1 VPVRFCRAAQPVG
14 DFVLVASFVLFKN
27 TISNLTRIRQVAE
40 VLLRYGFE
48 DVVTNTPLRRLVS
61 QKRRVR
67 WLENDERP
75 VFETTRWERIRLII
89 EELGPTFIK
98 LAQALSNR
106 ADLLPEALIDEFEKL
121 QSNVPP
127 FPVEEARQLIEQ
139 ELGRPL
145 AEVFTEFDDVPIGS
159 ASIGQVHRARLR
171 SGEEVVVKV
180 QRPGVRDKVEGDL
193 RLLHELV
200 RLTAGF
206 LRNQGL
212 SNPQD
217 VVDAFER
224 SMTKELDYT
233 SEARAME
240 QMRKLYEHYTTF
252 YIPKVYRELNTS
264 KVLVI
269 EFVNGCKI
277 TDKEQLLAWHLSP
290 ETVAETGMDIY
301 LTQIFE
307 FGFFHADPHPG
318 NVLVRPDGTLV
329 LIDFG
334 MVGKLTKQQKYAF
347 AGVFI
352 GMARQDAR
360 SMALNFRRLALSSDI
375 PDMRAFEAD
384 LSLLIEDFAVLDV
397 QDMSMSDLADS
408 LQGVIYRYKLQVPG
422 AVFLI
427 LRALVILEGI
437 GKVLH
442 PRFNTFEFVRPYGAK
457 IIREQYSAEN
467 ILSEAEYTGTQLLAL
482 LQTLPIDLRQIMRK
496 VSKGELRVKVELS
509 GYTSLLRKADQLVT
523 RTILALLSLGS
534 TMFAGLSLLGHYS
547 PEMPYYR
554 GLPVITWYSL
564 GFTAFLILLLT
575 LPRRPVRGE

>member
-1 VPVRFCRAAQPVG
+1 M
-14 DFVLVASFVLFKN
+14 LFKN
-27 TISNLTRIRQVAE
+27 TISNLTRLRQVAE

-48 DVVTNTPLRRLVS
+48 DAVTTTPLRRLVS
-61 QKRRVR
+61 QKRRLR
-67 WLENDERP
+67 WRENDDRP

-106 ADLLPEALIDEFEKL
+106 ADLLPQALIDEFEKL

-127 FPVEEARQLIEQ
+127 FATEEARALVAA

-145 AEVFTEFDDVPIGS
+145 EEVFSEFDDVPIGS
-159 ASIGQVHRARLR
+159 ASIGQVHRARLHT
-171 SGEEVVVKV
+171 GEDVVVKI
-180 QRPGVRDKVEGDL
+180 QRPDVRDKVQSDL

-200 RLTAGF
+200 RLTGSF
-206 LRNQGL
+206 LRKQGL
-212 SNPQD
+212 ANPED
-217 VVDAFER
+217 IVEAFER

-233 SEARAME
+233 SEARSME
-240 QMRKLYEHYTTF
+240 QMRKLYEGYSTF
-252 YIPKVYRELNTS
+252 YIPKPYRELSTA
-264 KVLVI
+264 KILVI
-269 EFVNGCKI
+269 EFVKGCKI
-277 TDKEQLLAWHLSP
+277 TDKEQLLAWGLRP
-290 ETVAETGMDIY
+290 ETIAETGMDVY

-384 LSLLIEDFAVLDV
+384 LSALIEEFALLDV
-397 QDMSMSDLADS
+397 QEMSMGDLADA
-408 LQGVIYRYKLQVPG
+408 LQGIIYRYRLQVPG

-442 PRFNTFEFVRPYGAK
+442 PSFNTFEFVRPYGARIMK
-457 IIREQYSAEN
+457 EQYSPDN
-467 ILSEAEYTGTQLLAL
+467 LLSEAEYTGTQLLAL
-482 LQTLPIDLRQIMRK
+482 LQTLPTDLRQIMRK
-496 VSKGELRVKVELS
+496 VSKGDLRVKVELS
-509 GYTSLLRKADQLVT
+509 GYNTLLRKADQLVG
-523 RTILALLSLGS
+523 RTILGLLLVG
-534 TMFAGLSLLGHYS
+534 TLLFAGLSLLGRY
-547 PEMPYYR
+547 PPAMPYYH
-554 GLPVITWYSL
+554 GLPAVTWYSL
-564 GFTAFLILLLT
+564 GAAAFQLLLLT
-575 LPRRPVRGE
+575 LPRRASKRE

>member
-1 VPVRFCRAAQPVG
+1 M
-14 DFVLVASFVLFKN
+14 
-27 TISNLTRIRQVAE
+27 
-40 VLLRYGFE
+40 RYGFE

-61 QKRRVR
+61 QKRRLR
-67 WLENDERP
+67 WLEEDERP

-127 FPVEEARQLIEQ
+127 FAVGEARQLIEQ

-145 AEVFTEFDDVPIGS
+145 TEVFTEFDDAPIGS
-159 ASIGQVHRARLR
+159 ASIGQVHRARLHG
-171 SGEEVVVKV
+171 GEEVVVKI

-200 RLTAGF
+200 RLTGNF

-212 SNPQD
+212 TNPQD

-233 SEARAME
+233 QEARAME
-240 QMRKLYEHYTTF
+240 QLRKLYESYTTF
-252 YIPKVYRELNTS
+252 YIPKVYRELSTS

-277 TDKEQLLAWHLSP
+277 TDKAQLLAWGLSP

-384 LSLLIEDFAVLDV
+384 LGLLIEDFAVLDV
-397 QDMSMSDLADS
+397 KDMSMSDLADA

-422 AVFLI
+422 AIFLI

-442 PRFNTFEFVRPYGAK
+442 PNFNTFEFVRPYGAK
-457 IIREQYSAEN
+457 IIREQYSPEN

-496 VSKGELRVKVELS
+496 VSKGDLRVKVELS
-509 GYTSLLRKADQLVT
+509 GYTSLLRKADELVG
-523 RTILALLSLGS
+523 RTILALLALGS
-534 TMFAGLSLLGHYS
+534 ILFSGLSLLGHY
-547 PEMPYYR
+547 PPQMLYYR

-564 GFTAFLILLLT
+564 GFSVFLILLLT
-575 LPRRPVRGE
+575 MPRRRPRE

>member
-1 VPVRFCRAAQPVG
+1 
-14 DFVLVASFVLFKN
+14 VLFKN

-61 QKRRVR
+61 QKRRLR
-67 WLENDERP
+67 WLEEDERP

-145 AEVFTEFDDVPIGS
+145 MEIFSEFDDVPIGS
-159 ASIGQVHRARLR
+159 ASIGQVHRARLL

-200 RLTAGF
+200 RLTGNF

-212 SNPQD
+212 TNPQD

-224 SMTKELDYT
+224 SMVKELDYT
-233 SEARAME
+233 SEARAMK
-240 QMRKLYEHYTTF
+240 QLRKLYESYTTF
-252 YIPKVYRELNTS
+252 YIPKPYRELSTE

-277 TDKEQLLAWHLSP
+277 TDKAQLLAWGLSP
-290 ETVAETGMDIY
+290 EQVAETGMDIY

-397 QDMSMSDLADS
+397 KDMSMSDLADS
-408 LQGVIYRYKLQVPG
+408 LQTIIYRYKLQVPG

-442 PRFNTFEFVRPYGAK
+442 PNFNTFEFVRPYGAK
-457 IIREQYSAEN
+457 IIREQYSPEN

-496 VSKGELRVKVELS
+496 VSKGDLRVKVELS
-509 GYTSLLRKADQLVT
+509 GYVSLLRKADQLVS
-523 RTILALLSLGS
+523 RTIMALLALGS
-534 TMFAGLSLLGHYS
+534 IIFSGLSLLGHYPS
-547 PEMPYYR
+547 QMPYYR
-554 GLPVITWYSL
+554 GLPMITWYSL
-564 GFTAFLILLLT
+564 GFSAFLVLLLT
-575 LPRRPVRGE
+575 VPRRPPRGE

>member
-1 VPVRFCRAAQPVG
+1 VI
-14 DFVLVASFVLFKN
+14 FKN
-27 TISNLTRIRQVAE
+27 TISNLARIRQVAE

-48 DVVTNTPLRRLVS
+48 DVVTNTPLQRLVS
-61 QKRRVR
+61 QRRRVR
-67 WLENDERP
+67 WQQGGERA

-106 ADLLPEALIDEFEKL
+106 ADLLPQALIDEFEKL

-127 FPVEEARQLIEQ
+127 FPVAEARALIEA

-145 AEVFTEFDDVPIGS
+145 MDVFSEFDDVPIGS
-159 ASIGQVHRARLR
+159 ASIGQVHRARLLV
-171 SGEEVVVKV
+171 GGDEVVVKV
-180 QRPGVRDKVEGDL
+180 QRPGVRDKVESDL

-200 RLTAGF
+200 RLTGSF
-206 LRNQGL
+206 LNNQGL
-212 SNPQD
+212 ANPQD
-217 VVDAFER
+217 VIDAFER

-233 SEARAME
+233 SEARSME
-240 QMRKLYEHYTTF
+240 QMRKLYATYTSF
-252 YIPKVYRELNTS
+252 YIPKPYRELSTAR
-264 KVLVI
+264 VLVI
-269 EFVNGCKI
+269 EFVKGCKI
-277 TDKEQLLAWHLSP
+277 TDKEQLLAWDLNP
-290 ETVAETGMDIY
+290 ATVAETGMDIY

-318 NVLVRPDGTLV
+318 NVLVRPDGTIV

-360 SMALNFRRLALSSDI
+360 GMALNFRRLALSSEI

-384 LSLLIEDFAVLDV
+384 LSQIIEDFAVLDV
-397 QDMSMSDLADS
+397 KEMSMSDLADA

-422 AVFLI
+422 AIFLV

-442 PRFNTFEFVRPYGAK
+442 PSFNTFEFVRPYGARIVK
-457 IIREQYSAEN
+457 EQYSKDN
-467 ILSEAEYTGTQLLAL
+467 ILSEVEYTGTQLLAL
-482 LQTLPIDLRQIMRK
+482 LQTLPVDLRQIIRK
-496 VSKGELRVKVELS
+496 ISRGELRVKVELS
-509 GYTSLLRKADQLVT
+509 GYASLLRKADALVS
-523 RTILALLSLGS
+523 RTILALLTLGS
-534 TMFAGLSLLGHYS
+534 TLFAGLSLLGRY
-547 PEMPYYR
+547 PATMPYYHS
-554 GLPVITWYSL
+554 LPAVTWYSL
-564 GFTAFLILLLT
+564 GMSAFLLLLLT
-575 LPRRPVRGE
+575 LPRRDGAK

>member
-1 VPVRFCRAAQPVG
+1 M
-14 DFVLVASFVLFKN
+14 LFKN

-48 DVVTNTPLRRLVS
+48 DVVTTTPLRRLVS
-61 QKRRVR
+61 QQRRLR
-67 WLENDERP
+67 WGQADDRA

-106 ADLLPEALIDEFEKL
+106 ADLLPQALIDEFEKL

-127 FPVEEARQLIEQ
+127 FPVAEARQIIEA

-145 AEVFTEFDDVPIGS
+145 AEVFAEFDDEPIGS
-159 ASIGQVHRARLR
+159 ASIGQVHRARLHT
-171 SGEEVVVKV
+171 GEEVVVKI
-180 QRPGVRDKVEGDL
+180 QRPGVPEKVQGDL

-200 RLTAGF
+200 RLTGGF
-206 LRNQGL
+206 LRSQGL
-212 SNPQD
+212 ANPQD

-233 SEARAME
+233 SEARSME
-240 QMRKLYEHYTTF
+240 QMRKLYESYTTF
-252 YIPKVYRELNTS
+252 YIPKPYRELSTA
-264 KVLVI
+264 KILVI
-269 EFVNGCKI
+269 EFVKGCKI
-277 TDKEQLLAWHLSP
+277 TDKEQLLAWNLSP

-318 NVLVRPDGTLV
+318 NVLVRPDGRLV

-360 SMALNFRRLALSSDI
+360 SMALNFRRLAISSDI
-375 PDMRAFEAD
+375 PDMRTFEND
-384 LSLLIEDFAVLDV
+384 LGLLIEDFAVLDV
-397 QDMSMSDLADS
+397 KDMSMSDLADA
-408 LQGVIYRYKLQVPG
+408 LQSIIYQYRLQVPG

-442 PRFNTFEFVRPYGAK
+442 PNFNTFEFVRPYGTK
-457 IIREQYSAEN
+457 ILREQYSPEN
-467 ILSEAEYTGTQLLAL
+467 VLSEAEYTGTQLLAL
-482 LQTLPIDLRQIMRK
+482 LQTLPADLRQIMRK
-496 VSKGELRVKVELS
+496 ISKGELRVKVELS
-509 GYTSLLRKADQLVT
+509 GYNSLLRKADQLVG
-523 RTILALLSLGS
+523 RTVLALLTLGGLL
-534 TMFAGLSLLGHYS
+534 FAGLSLLGHYP
-547 PEMPYYR
+547 PEMPYFR

-564 GFTAFLILLLT
+564 GGTAFLVLLLS
-575 LPRRPVRGE
+575 LPRRTKKE

>member
-1 VPVRFCRAAQPVG
+1 M
-14 DFVLVASFVLFKN
+14 FKK

-40 VLLRYGFE
+40 VLIRYGFE
-48 DVVTNTPLRRLVS
+48 DAVTSTPLRRLVPKS
-61 QKRRVR
+61 RRIS
-67 WLENDERP
+67 WQEGEQA
-75 VFETTRWERIRLII
+75 VFETTRWQRIRMII

-98 LAQALSNR
+98 LAQAMSNR
-106 ADLLPEALIDEFEKL
+106 ADLLPQPLIDEFEKL

-127 FPVEEARQLIEQ
+127 FDVQEAKAIIER
-139 ELGRPL
+139 EMGCPID
-145 AEVFTEFDDVPIGS
+145 EVFSEFDDVPLGS
-159 ASIGQVHRARLR
+159 ASIGQVHRARLL

-180 QRPGVRDKVEGDL
+180 QRPDVQEKVRSDL
-193 RLLHELV
+193 ALLHELV
-200 RLTAGF
+200 RLTANF
-206 LRNQGL
+206 LRKQGL

-233 SEARAME
+233 SEARSME
-240 QMRKLYEHYTTF
+240 QFRTLYANYETF
-252 YIPKVYRELNTS
+252 YIPKPYRELSTARI
-264 KVLVI
+264 LVI
-269 EFVNGCKI
+269 EFVSGCKI
-277 TDKEQLLAWHLSP
+277 TDKPQLLEWGLSP

-307 FGFFHADPHPG
+307 FGMFHADPHPG

-360 SMALNFRRLALSSDI
+360 GMALSFRRLAITSDI
-375 PDMRAFEAD
+375 PDMRAFEAS
-384 LSLLIEDFAVLDV
+384 LSELIEDFASLDV
-397 QDMSMSDLADS
+397 KDMSMSDLADA
-408 LQGVIYRYKLQVPG
+408 LQGVIYNYKLQVPG

-442 PRFNTFEFVRPYGAK
+442 PRFNTFEFVRPYGAR
-457 IIREQYSAEN
+457 IVAEQYSAEN

-482 LQTLPIDLRQIMRK
+482 IQTLPADIRQIVRKISKGDLRVR
-496 VSKGELRVKVELS
+496 VELS
-509 GYTSLLRKADQLVT
+509 GYLLLLRKADQLVS
-523 RTILALLSLGS
+523 RGILAAVSVAMIL
-534 TMFAGLSLLGHYS
+534 FAGMSLLGHY
-547 PEMPYYR
+547 PVGQMRYYR
-554 GLPVITWYSL
+554 GLPFVTWYSL
-564 GFTAFLILLLT
+564 GIAAFLLLILFILGSKQE
-575 LPRRPVRGE
+575 RRE

>member
-1 VPVRFCRAAQPVG
+1 M
-14 DFVLVASFVLFKN
+14 
-27 TISNLTRIRQVAE
+27 
-40 VLLRYGFE
+40 
-48 DVVTNTPLRRLVS
+48 
-61 QKRRVR
+61 
-67 WLENDERP
+67 
-75 VFETTRWERIRLII
+75 
-89 EELGPTFIK
+89 
-98 LAQALSNR
+98 
-106 ADLLPEALIDEFEKL
+106 
-121 QSNVPP
+121 
-127 FPVEEARQLIEQ
+127 
-139 ELGRPL
+139 
-145 AEVFTEFDDVPIGS
+145 
-159 ASIGQVHRARLR
+159 
-171 SGEEVVVKV
+171 
-180 QRPGVRDKVEGDL
+180 
-193 RLLHELV
+193 V

-212 SNPQD
+212 ANPQD

-252 YIPKVYRELNTS
+252 YIPQPYRELSTD
-264 KVLVI
+264 KILVI
-269 EFVNGCKI
+269 EFVSGCKI
-277 TDKEQLLAWHLSP
+277 TDKSQLLAWGLSP

-318 NVLVRPDGTLV
+318 NVLVRPDGTIV

-360 SMALNFRRLALSSDI
+360 SMALNFRRLSLTSDI

-384 LSLLIEDFAVLDV
+384 LNSLIEDFALLDV
-397 QDMSMSDLADS
+397 QEMSMSDLAES
-408 LQGVIYRYKLQVPG
+408 LQSIIYQYKLQVPG

-442 PRFNTFEFVRPYGAK
+442 PRFNTFEFVRPYGAR
-457 IIREQYSAEN
+457 ILREQYSPEN
-467 ILSEAEYTGTQLLAL
+467 ILTEAEYTGTQLLAL

-496 VSKGELRVKVELS
+496 ISKGDLRVKVELS
-509 GYTSLLRKADQLVT
+509 GYTSLLRKADQLVS
-523 RTILALLSLGS
+523 RTILALLLLASIL
-534 TMFAGLSLLGHYS
+534 FAGLSLLGHYS
-547 PEMPYYR
+547 AEMPYYR

-564 GFTAFLILLLT
+564 GASLFLLLLLT
-575 LPRRPVRGE
+575 VPQRARRSE